1 MRKIIKMPNTLFVR
15 PLHLTGN
22 LLPEEKKYEWAI
34 YDIAGSL
41 LKYGTKTTLDII
53 DQTLM
58 QNGLDQIEIIGLLPA
73 YAALSTEVS
82 VPGNQT
88 RYVQQALP
96 FAVEEQIAQDIDQ
109 MHLVLGEKSKAGRFR
124 VIGVDHT
131 LFSSLFDDLNDEELV
146 GALKSIYLDSDL
158 IDLEQNALK
167 ILLTANEALV
177 IEQAGQTISM
187 HNGNLIAYLDALFL
201 APQDSDSQEEISVAI
216 VLDKTAPDSSKMLLA
231 EIEQYPHIST
241 HVTQYPDSA
250 FEYICSQFFQL
261 KKSPLNLCQTNYQV
275 SSKSKG
281 AWVKWRAV
289 ALIAGLGFLL
299 QLGLFVGQGMY
310 LNKQSELISHN
321 ALIEYKKAVS
331 GANNISVDKLP
342 RIIKGQ
348 LNQLNTIGAVNLDFL
363 DLLGEAGNQFN
374 SSAYKSSL
382 TFNSINYSEQRGE
395 LMLEMHAKS
404 FEQLEAL
411 KKAIVNSGLNAKISS
426 AVQEKE
432 YFKGRISISG
442 A

>member
-1 MRKIIKMPNTLFVR
+1 MRKIIKMPNTLFLR

-41 LKYGTKTTLDII
+41 LKYGAKAPLDII

-73 YAALSTEVS
+73 YAALCTEVK
-82 VPGNQT
+82 VPGNQS

-96 FAVEEQIAQDIDQ
+96 FAVEDQIAQDIDE
-109 MHLVLGEKSKAGRFR
+109 MHLVLGEKSKTGEFR
-124 VIGVDHT
+124 VIGVDHA
-131 LFSSLFDDLNDEELV
+131 LFSSLFDDLNDDELV

-158 IDLEQNALK
+158 IDLEQHSLK
-167 ILLTANEALV
+167 ILLTAHEAFI
-177 IEQAGQTISM
+177 IEKNRQAISI
-187 HNGNLIAYLDALFL
+187 HHGNLIPYLDALFL
-201 APQDSDSQEEISVAI
+201 ASSESDTEEERSVAI
-216 VLDKTAPDSSKMLLA
+216 VLDKTVQDSSKLLLA
-231 EIEQYPHIST
+231 EIEQYPHITT
-241 HVTQYPDSA
+241 HISQYSDTA
-250 FEYICSQFFQL
+250 FEYICSQYFKL
-261 KKSPLNLCQTNYQV
+261 KKTPLNLCQGNYKV

-281 AWVKWRAV
+281 VWAKWRAV
-289 ALIAGLGFLL
+289 ALIAGLGFIL
-299 QLGLFVGQGMY
+299 QLGLFVGEGMY
-310 LNKQSELISHN
+310 LNKQSEEVSKN
-321 ALIEYKKAVS
+321 ALIEYKKAVN
-331 GANNISVDKLP
+331 GANNISVEKLP

-348 LNQLNTIGAVNLDFL
+348 LNQLNTVGAVKLDFL
-363 DLLGEAGNQFN
+363 DLLGEAGNQYN
-374 SSAYKSSL
+374 LSAYKSSL
-382 TFNSINYSEQRGE
+382 VFNSINYSEQRGE

-404 FEQLEAL
+404 FDQLEAL
-411 KKAIVNSGLNAKISS
+411 KKAIVDSGLNAKISS